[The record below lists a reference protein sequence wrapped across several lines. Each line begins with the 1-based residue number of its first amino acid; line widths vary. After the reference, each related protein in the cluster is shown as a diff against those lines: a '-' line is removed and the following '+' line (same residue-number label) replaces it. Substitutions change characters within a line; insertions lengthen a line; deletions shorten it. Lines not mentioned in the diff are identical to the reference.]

1 MSVSEWST
9 LKREKNFTFGFGTS
23 KKVGAFAILDNPDWV
38 SILFAYNNTT
48 IIVWAEIAK

>member
-1 MSVSEWST
+1 MVHIK
-9 LKREKNFTFGFGTS
+9 KRKIVTFGFGTS
-23 KKVGAFAILDNPDWV
+23 KKVGAFAILDNPDRV